1 MEMATATLTVA
12 ATTMAASV
20 GKLVH
25 TTAAMAST
33 PAALCGIT
41 AAVLAWMRTRPRY
54 DDGLVRALHIASHA
68 ACAITGFAAA
78 MALCRQQQP
87 TSLLACA
94 AASITVEEATAAL
107 LTHGPL
113 GMLGFPVTALA
124 RIATSISAAAVI
136 WCAWNLCFVGPAS
149 IISPPLIALRACHG
163 TLVWAVMIA
172 PAVYPLVALCHRG
185 LRAVA
190 SFAAAAAPQS

>member
-1 MEMATATLTVA
+1 METATTTLTVA
-12 ATTMAASV
+12 ATTMVGSA
-20 GKLVH
+20 GKLVQS
-25 TTAAMAST
+25 TAAVAST

-41 AAVLAWMRTRPRY
+41 AAVLAWLRTRRRH
-54 DDGLVRALHIASHA
+54 DDSLVRALHVASHA

-78 MALCRQQQP
+78 MALCRQQP

-94 AASITVEEATAAL
+94 AASIAVEEATAAL

-163 TLVWAVMIA
+163 TLVWVVMVA

-190 SFAAAAAPQS
+190 SFAAAAPPS